1 MLYKMKL
8 KRNLILLI
16 VLIGISFKSFS
27 QTDTEQSIVLLTEPI
42 ARLVV
47 KDLVTLDGLVPETE
61 ALRIQIQAFRDKIA
75 TLEEINRNLQLQLE
89 NRNKVIQQ
97 KDAQI
102 TTYNEMSEDLKK
114 TLKRE
119 RRAKKLYKIGSTIG
133 LAAILLNVLG
143 K

>member
-1 MLYKMKL
+1 
-8 KRNLILLI
+8 LI
-16 VLIGISFKSFS
+16 VIIGISFKSFS
-27 QTDTEQSIVLLTEPI
+27 QNATESTVLLTEPI

-47 KDLVTLDGLVPETE
+47 KDLVTLDGLIPQTE

-75 TLEEINRNLQLQLE
+75 TLEEINKNLQLQLE
-89 NRNKVIQQ
+89 NRNKVILQ

-102 TTYNEMSEDLKK
+102 TTYSEMSEDLKK
-114 TLKRE
+114 ALKRE
-119 RRAKKLYKIGSTIG
+119 RRMKKLYKIGSTVG

>member
-1 MLYKMKL
+1 MLFKMKL

-16 VLIGISFKSFS
+16 VIIGISFKSFS
-27 QTDTEQSIVLLTEPI
+27 QTDTEPSIVLLTEPV

-47 KDLVTLDGLVPETE
+47 KDLVTLDGLIPETE
-61 ALRIQIQAFRDKIA
+61 ALKAQIQAFRDKIA
-75 TLEEINRNLQLQLE
+75 TLEDINKNLQLQLE
-89 NRNKVIQQ
+89 NRNKVIEQ

-102 TTYNEMSEDLKK
+102 TTYNEMSEDLKQ

-119 RRAKKLYKIGSTIG
+119 RRTKKLYKIGSTVG
-133 LAAILLNVLG
+133 LAAVLLNVLG